1 MFRDRFLTSLL
12 VTAAIAMSNI
22 FAAANAF
29 QTFQFKSELTGKRDS
44 YAWAKPYVAQKG
56 VPGTL
61 LVYFHGLGQDYKEPF
76 SVQVGSAT
84 MADAIMMEE
93 ASVAIL
99 SCNYG
104 TASWGKAAALNDIS
118 KNIRDVL
125 QAYPAFR
132 IVLFGTSMGGGTA
145 INYAALA
152 PDDIKE
158 KITGVLAV
166 YPCGDLRA
174 LTSKSNN
181 PAVKPSLM
189 AALGNPDAD
198 EKPWIEASCL
208 NNIKDINKKV
218 KVAVLTSSGDTTV
231 PPEFQKSIVKALK
244 KNGNKVKWITVDGN
258 HGVPPRTPLLS
269 GLSFALHPGI
279 K

>member
-1 MFRDRFLTSLL
+1 MFRDKFSTILVVTLALL
-12 VTAAIAMSNI
+12 VSNI
-22 FAAANAF
+22 FAAARAF
-29 QTFQFKSELTGKRDS
+29 QTFQFKSEITGKRDS

-76 SVQVGSAT
+76 SVALGTAT

-93 ASVAIL
+93 AGVAIL

-104 TASWGKAAALNDIS
+104 AASWGKEAARTDIT

-132 IVLFGTSMGGGTA
+132 IVLFGTSMGAGTA

-158 KITGVLAV
+158 KITGVLSI
-166 YPCGDLRA
+166 YPCGDLEQ
-174 LTSKSNN
+174 LPGKSNN

-189 AALGNPDAD
+189 AALGDPKVDNKAWRDA
-198 EKPWIEASCL
+198 SFL
-208 NNIKDINKKV
+208 YNIKELSPKV
-218 KVAVLTSSGDTTV
+218 KVAILTSIGDTTV
-231 PPEFQKSIVKALK
+231 PPEFQKAAVKALK
-244 KNGNKVKWITVDGN
+244 KNGNKVKLIAVEGN
-258 HGVPPRTPLLS
+258 HAVPPRTALLN
-269 GLSFALHPGI
+269 GLSYALHPGI
-279 K
+279 R

>member
-1 MFRDRFLTSLL
+1 MLRDKFTTSLV
-12 VTAAIAMSNI
+12 VTLALLLSNI
-22 FAAANAF
+22 FAAATAF
-29 QTFQFKSELTGKRDS
+29 QTFQFKSEITGKRDS

-76 SVQVGSAT
+76 SVAVGTAT

-93 ASVAIL
+93 AGVAIL

-104 TASWGKAAALNDIS
+104 AASWGKASARNDIS

-132 IVLFGTSMGGGTA
+132 IVLFGTSMGAGTA

-152 PDDIKE
+152 PEDIKE

-166 YPCGDLRA
+166 YPCGDLQA
-174 LTSKSNN
+174 LITKSNN

-189 AALGNPDAD
+189 AALGDPKIDDKAWVDA
-198 EKPWIEASCL
+198 SFL
-208 NNIKDINKKV
+208 NNIKELSPKV
-218 KVAVLTSSGDTTV
+218 KVAILSSIDDTTV
-231 PPEFQKSIVKALK
+231 PPEFQKAAVKALK
-244 KNGNKVKWITVDGN
+244 KNGNKVKLINVEGN
-258 HGVPPRTPLLS
+258 HAVPPRTPLLS
-269 GLSFALHPGI
+269 GLSYALHPGI

>member
-1 MFRDRFLTSLL
+1 MTSLV
-12 VTAAIAMSNI
+12 VTAALALSNI
-22 FAAANAF
+22 FAAANAAF
-29 QTFQFKSELTGKRDS
+29 QTFQFKSEVTGKRDS
-44 YAWAKPYVAQKG
+44 YAWAKPYVEQKG

-61 LVYFHGLGQDYKEPF
+61 VVYFHGLGQDFKEPF
-76 SVQVGSAT
+76 SVLLGNTST
-84 MADAIMMEE
+84 ICDSIMMEE
-93 ASVAIL
+93 ASVALL

-104 TASWGKAAALNDIS
+104 TASWGKPAALNDIS

-132 IVLFGTSMGGGTA
+132 IVVYGTSMGGGTA

-174 LTSKSNN
+174 LRDKSTN

-189 AALGNPDAD
+189 AALGNPDVD
-198 EKPWIEASCL
+198 DKLWEETSCL
-208 NNIKDINKKV
+208 NNIKNIDKKV
-218 KVAVLTSSGDTTV
+218 KVAVITSKDDTTV

-244 KNGNKVKWITVDGN
+244 KNGNKVKYIIVEGN
-258 HGVPPRTPLLS
+258 HAIPPKTPLLS

>member
-1 MFRDRFLTSLL
+1 MFRDKFLTTILMTLIL
-12 VTAAIAMSNI
+12 VLSNI
-22 FAAANAF
+22 FAAASAF
-29 QTFQFKSELTGKRDS
+29 QTFQFKSEINGKRDT
-44 YAWAKPYVAQKG
+44 YAWQKPFVSQKG

-76 SVQVGSAT
+76 SIALGTAT

-93 ASVAIL
+93 ASVALL

-104 TASWGKAAALNDIS
+104 TSSWGKEAARNDIS

-125 QAYPAFR
+125 AAYPAFR
-132 IVLFGTSMGGGTA
+132 IVVFGTSMGGGTA

-166 YPCGDLRA
+166 YPCGDLQA
-174 LTSKSNN
+174 LVDKSKN
-181 PAVKPSLM
+181 PAVKPSMM
-189 AALGNPDAD
+189 AALGDPKVSDKAWIDA
-198 EKPWIEASCL
+198 SFL
-208 NNIKDINKKV
+208 NNIKQLNPKV
-218 KVAVLTSSGDTTV
+218 KVCILSSTGDTTV
-231 PPEFQKSIVKALK
+231 PPEFQKAAVKAIK
-244 KNGNKVKWITVDGN
+244 KNGNKVKLIEVEGN
-258 HGVPPRTPLLS
+258 HGVPPRTALLS
-269 GLSFALHPGI
+269 GLSYALHPGI